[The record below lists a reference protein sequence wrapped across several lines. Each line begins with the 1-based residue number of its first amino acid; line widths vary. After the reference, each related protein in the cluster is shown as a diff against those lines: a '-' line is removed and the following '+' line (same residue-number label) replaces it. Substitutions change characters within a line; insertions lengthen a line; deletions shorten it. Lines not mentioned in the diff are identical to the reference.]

1 MLYHLRCPRITH
13 LASLCLFGKMHFFL
27 KYCARPASP
36 GDASSRWWCLS
47 GSEAPL
53 VSPRRTTP
61 LWVCHVLGYNHI
73 ELEEKGCGRGT
84 RVHEE
89 VPMWSILTASLS
101 QHPPQQGDNSEGN
114 ILPTPGLL
122 KFRNSV
128 VSLSSCGPGLTNT
141 ISS

>member
-1 MLYHLRCPRITH
+1 MQDLPAQEMPQVGGGVCQGQKHLW
-13 LASLCLFGKMHFFL
+13 LA
-27 KYCARPASP
+27 P
-36 GDASSRWWCLS
+36 G
-47 GSEAPL
+47 EPL
-53 VSPRRTTP
+53 PTP
-61 LWVCHVLGYNHI
+61 LWVCDVLGYNHI

-89 VPMWSILTASLS
+89 VPMWSILSASLS

-114 ILPTPGLL
+114 ILLTPGLL

-128 VSLSSCGPGLTNT
+128 VSLSSCGAGLTNT